1 MTFGECTPRIDHAE
15 VSMTDR
21 PGEVVQQVERRRH
34 YRASLDASA
43 LIHAAAI
50 VMRGRIVDLS
60 LGGVRIRRIDETTPC
75 PAVGSA
81 AMVELELGTRGWIA
95 TDGRIVRCALDELVV
110 QFAPLAAQ
118 VEDLIEDEVLN
129 ALEAAKRPRMI
140 VVDPSAERRRRVS
153 QKLRAAGCE
162 SYEAATPLEAIGL
175 LEKPRHHIAGV
186 AVAQHLTQTGGDE
199 MCDFLAETNPGIKLA
214 LLQDLVGDDDSLD
227 SSLQHFVES
236 VGGATPPTGTR
247 RL

>member
-1 MTFGECTPRIDHAE
+1 M
-15 VSMTDR
+15 SDR
-21 PGEVVQQVERRRH
+21 PGEDVQNERRRH
-34 YRASLDASA
+34 YRAAVDASA
-43 LIHAAAI
+43 LIHAASI
-50 VMRGRIVDLS
+50 IMRGRIVDLS
-60 LGGVRIRRIDETTPC
+60 LGGVRIRRVDDTAPC

-95 TDGRIVRCALDELVV
+95 QDGRIARCMLDELVV
-110 QFAPLAAQ
+110 QFAPLAAE
-118 VEDLIEDEVLN
+118 VEDLIEDEVL
-129 ALEAAKRPRMI
+129 AAIEAAKRPRMI

-175 LEKPRHHIAGV
+175 LERPRHHIAGV
-186 AVAQHLTQTGGDE
+186 AVAERLTQTGGDE

-214 LLQDLVGDDDSLD
+214 LLQDLAGDDDSLEA
-227 SSLQHFVES
+227 SLQNFVDS
-236 VGGATPPTGTR
+236 VGAHPPTGTR